1 MKTLET
7 KKLTDFTGWDV
18 KQMDYMFVD
27 RAEKDE
33 IIKSYIENNRAE
45 KYGKADKWYLAADN
59 QFFFTVAR
67 VSGRILYA
75 YSFEYN

>member
-7 KKLTDFTGWDV
+7 KKLTDFTGWDL

-27 RAEKDE
+27 RTDKEK
-33 IIKSYIENNRAE
+33 IIKSYIDNNRAE

-59 QFFFTVAR
+59 EFFFTIAR

>member
-1 MKTLET
+1 MARLAT
-7 KKLTDFTGWDV
+7 KKLTDFTGWNL

-27 RAEKDE
+27 RTDKEK
-33 IIKSYIENNRAE
+33 IIKSYIDNNRAE
-45 KYGKADKWYLAADN
+45 KYGKEDKWYLAADN
-59 QFFFTVAR
+59 EFFFTIAR